1 MYNLIKNKGKK
12 CRGYYEDPVRL
23 LYCPD
28 ATAGIGGGADLLV
41 YATVNRHCE
50 GSTNTAVDSNGKRK
64 RGDDDADDGLFDR
77 NLHENNNFNYNHDS
91 KNRINNNSNRRV
103 QNNGA
108 MGTLASALSCQRDQY
123 DRPITGSIDFCL
135 GGMGEVSTTNFNIAQ
150 AISEREMSNNFGAS
164 EKWLGW
170 NGQKTSSS
178 STNNNNNN
186 NGGGSATTNSV
197 LNKVNRNTVQYSVG
211 VAIHEIGHVLGVTS
225 DSLRYFRHPITG
237 VPLTPR
243 PFTLDS
249 VTCVNGETM
258 AYIGK
263 PGPNVMKEV
272 IDEESGTNHYEVVT
286 PTVQRIVRNHFNC
299 VNATGAKLE
308 NQPTST
314 DCFGS
319 HWDERTY
326 YTEIMGAVFS
336 QTVNVLSPLTVA
348 LLEDSGW

>member
-1 MYNLIKNKGKK
+1 
-12 CRGYYEDPVRL
+12 
-23 LYCPD
+23 
-28 ATAGIGGGADLLV
+28 
-41 YATVNRHCE
+41 
-50 GSTNTAVDSNGKRK
+50 
-64 RGDDDADDGLFDR
+64 
-77 NLHENNNFNYNHDS
+77 
-91 KNRINNNSNRRV
+91 
-103 QNNGA
+103 
-108 MGTLASALSCQRDQY
+108 
-123 DRPITGSIDFCL
+123 
-135 GGMGEVSTTNFNIAQ
+135 MGEVSTANFNIQQ
-150 AISEREMSNNFGAS
+150 AIADREMRNDYGAS
-164 EKWLGW
+164 EKWMGW

-178 STNNNNNN
+178 SSSN
-186 NGGGSATTNSV
+186 NGGGSTTTSI
-197 LNKVNRNTVQYSVG
+197 LDKVNRETVQYSIG

-263 PGPNVMKEV
+263 PGPNVMREV
-272 IDEESGTNHYEVVT
+272 IDEELGTNHYEVVT
-286 PTVQRIVRNHFNC
+286 PTVRRIVRNHFNC
-299 VNATGAKLE
+299 ANATGAKLE